1 MGFAAEGRR
10 DAILAANLI
19 GAVSEPVGRRV
30 RSVLAW
36 RGQARALAEAQ
47 KSMLSNAIGAGKKAT
62 SLMQEYSLL
71 LGDAMLL
78 QRARS
83 AEQTA
88 RIEAELANRV
98 KQEFIA
104 NMSHELRTPLN
115 TVIGFAKLLGEQARR
130 KATDQQV
137 TDYGSLILASA
148 EHLLSVIND
157 ILDISKIQSGR
168 YTIDAQ
174 EILIDDLLLRVI
186 ERQADAAAAAKVGI
200 HYHIDRN
207 LPVVKG
213 EPAKLEQALEN
224 LFNNAIKFTVEG
236 GSVNASASQTADG
249 GVIITIRDTGIGMSE
264 EEVAVA
270 MTPFGQVDSSRS
282 RWREGT
288 GLGLPIAKALISLH
302 GGSLEINSTK
312 GVGTEVVVKLPSP
325 KTVSPVTK

>member
-1 MGFAAEGRR
+1 
-10 DAILAANLI
+10 
-19 GAVSEPVGRRV
+19 
-30 RSVLAW
+30 
-36 RGQARALAEAQ
+36 
-47 KSMLSNAIGAGKKAT
+47 MLTNAIGAGKKAT

-115 TVIGFAKLLGEQARR
+115 TVIGFARLLGEQTKR
-130 KATDQQV
+130 KATDQQI
-137 TDYGSLILASA
+137 TDYGNLILASA

-174 EILIDDLLLRVI
+174 EIKIEELLLRVI
-186 ERQADAAAAAKVGI
+186 DKQTEAANAAKVGI
-200 HYHIDRN
+200 RHRIDRN
-207 LPVVKG
+207 LPVLRG

-224 LFNNAIKFTVEG
+224 LFSNAIKFTVAG
-236 GSVNASASQTADG
+236 GAVNASAAQSPEG
-249 GVIITIRDTGIGMSE
+249 GVIIIIRDTGIGMSD
-264 EEVAVA
+264 EEVSLA

-288 GLGLPIAKALISLH
+288 GLGLPIAKALIGLH
-302 GGSLEINSTK
+302 GGSLDIKSAK
-312 GVGTEVVVKLPSP
+312 GVGTEVSIKLPSP
-325 KTVSPVTK
+325 KIVSAVAK

>member
-1 MGFAAEGRR
+1 
-10 DAILAANLI
+10 
-19 GAVSEPVGRRV
+19 
-30 RSVLAW
+30 
-36 RGQARALAEAQ
+36 
-47 KSMLSNAIGAGKKAT
+47 MLTNAIGAGKKAT

-115 TVIGFAKLLGEQARR
+115 TVIGFARLLGEQTKR
-130 KATDQQV
+130 KATDQQI
-137 TDYGSLILASA
+137 TDYGNLILASA

-174 EILIDDLLLRVI
+174 EIKIEELLLRVI
-186 ERQADAAAAAKVGI
+186 EGQKEAATAAKVNI
-200 HYHIDRN
+200 LHRIDRN
-207 LPVVKG
+207 LPVLRG

-224 LFNNAIKFTVEG
+224 LFSNAVKFTVAG
-236 GSVNASASQTADG
+236 GSVHASAAQSPEG
-249 GVIITIRDTGIGMSE
+249 GVAITVRDTGIGMSE
-264 EEVAVA
+264 EEVTVA

-288 GLGLPIAKALISLH
+288 GLGLPIAKALIGLH
-302 GGSLEINSTK
+302 GGSLDIKSAK
-312 GVGTEVVVKLPSP
+312 GVGTEVSVRLPSP
-325 KTVSPVTK
+325 KVVSAVAK

>member
-1 MGFAAEGRR
+1 
-10 DAILAANLI
+10 
-19 GAVSEPVGRRV
+19 
-30 RSVLAW
+30 
-36 RGQARALAEAQ
+36 
-47 KSMLSNAIGAGKKAT
+47 MLTNAIGAGKKAT

-115 TVIGFAKLLGEQARR
+115 TVIGFAKLLGEQTKR
-130 KATDQQV
+130 KATDLQIA
-137 TDYGSLILASA
+137 DYGNLILASA

-174 EILIDDLLLRVI
+174 EIRIDELLLRVI
-186 ERQADAAAAAKVGI
+186 ERQAEAGAAAKVAI
-200 HYHIDRN
+200 RHRIDRN
-207 LPVVKG
+207 LPVLRG

-236 GSVNASASQTADG
+236 GTVNASASQTVDG
-249 GVIITIRDTGIGMSE
+249 GVAITICDTGIGMSD

-270 MTPFGQVDSSRS
+270 VTPFGQVDASRS

-288 GLGLPIAKALISLH
+288 GLGLPIAKALIGLH
-302 GGSLEINSTK
+302 GGSLEINSAK
-312 GVGTEVVVKLPSP
+312 GVGTEVMVRLPSP
-325 KTVSPVTK
+325 KIVSPVTK

>member
-1 MGFAAEGRR
+1 
-10 DAILAANLI
+10 
-19 GAVSEPVGRRV
+19 
-30 RSVLAW
+30 
-36 RGQARALAEAQ
+36 
-47 KSMLSNAIGAGKKAT
+47 MLTNAIGAGKKAT

-115 TVIGFAKLLGEQARR
+115 TVIGFARLLGEQTKR
-130 KATDQQV
+130 KATDQQI
-137 TDYGSLILASA
+137 TDYGNLILASA

-174 EILIDDLLLRVI
+174 EIRIDELLKRVI
-186 ERQADAAAAAKVGI
+186 ETQKGPAQAAKVSI
-200 HYHIDRN
+200 RHVIDGN
-207 LPVVKG
+207 LPVLRG

-224 LFNNAIKFTVEG
+224 LFSNAIKFTVAG
-236 GSVNASASQTADG
+236 GSVYVAAAPAEG
-249 GVIITIRDTGIGMSE
+249 GVAITIRDTGIGMSE
-264 EEVAVA
+264 EEVSVA

-288 GLGLPIAKALISLH
+288 GLGLPIAKALIGLH
-302 GGSLEINSTK
+302 GGSLDIKSAK
-312 GVGTEVVVKLPSP
+312 GVGTEVSVRLPSP
-325 KTVSPVTK
+325 KVVSAVAK